1 MPLEI
6 ETRSK
11 CRCSNPLGEDAYL
24 MSVLRARG
32 IGVSWRQGSATADYL
47 EAVMLM
53 PNASMT
59 GYADT
64 NRMPTALGYGL

>member
-1 MPLEI
+1 
-6 ETRSK
+6 
-11 CRCSNPLGEDAYL
+11 

-47 EAVMLM
+47 EGVMLM